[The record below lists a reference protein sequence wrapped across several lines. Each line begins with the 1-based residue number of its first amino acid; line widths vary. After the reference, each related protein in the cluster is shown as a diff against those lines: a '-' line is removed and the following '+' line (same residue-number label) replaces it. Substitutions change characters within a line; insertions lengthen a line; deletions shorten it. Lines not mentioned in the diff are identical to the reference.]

1 MSLPLSAVEVDCP
14 FDDGE
19 GPAKE
24 VSEFLVPTAPLAAE
38 PPRQGR
44 TKAPAPAAK

>member
-14 FDDGE
+14 FDDAE

-24 VSEFLVPTAPLAAE
+24 VSEFLVPAAPLAAE
-38 PPRQGR
+38 PAQAGPYE
-44 TKAPAPAAK
+44 APAPAAK